1 MQTDYLHYFTCSKVT
16 TGTSLRECKELIF
29 FPLGFFLIISPYES
43 LYYQQEPYWFEFT
56 FPHLSLSF
64 SICANRILLAAV
76 TTHYPS
82 PCQMHDGANK
92 REAHFFINLVH
103 GRYDWFMGGFA
114 PNGDSD
120 TRFFHLVA
128 PVSLTHHRSPSS
140 FPFNPLPSPEPWS
153 SISSSLH
160 KVGEQSLFVLSCRA
174 KEIITV
180 FCGYRD
186 AGGDEED
193 NDDDD
198 NEDDDDDGDGRGR
211 PRVASLL
218 TRPKSGVHTLP
229 HLPLP
234 RTQAAAP
241 LTAGGLGN

>member
-1 MQTDYLHYFTCSKVT
+1 
-16 TGTSLRECKELIF
+16 
-29 FPLGFFLIISPYES
+29 
-43 LYYQQEPYWFEFT
+43 
-56 FPHLSLSF
+56 
-64 SICANRILLAAV
+64 
-76 TTHYPS
+76 
-82 PCQMHDGANK
+82 
-92 REAHFFINLVH
+92 
-103 GRYDWFMGGFA
+103 MGGFA

-174 KEIITV
+174 KEIIT
-180 FCGYRD
+180 FSCGYTD

-193 NDDDD
+193 DD
-198 NEDDDDDGDGRGR
+198 EDDDGGGNGRGR
-211 PRVASLL
+211 PRAASLL
-218 TRPKSGVHTLP
+218 TRPASGVHTLP

-241 LTAGGLGN
+241 LTAGGWEIKSSQCLG